1 MLVPNPSSNCESQ
14 PLAALDQ
21 FHFNEITA
29 VPVRAVLLPLH
40 RQMDAVPSFLESL
53 NGRAV
58 RDVDHADVVHVGDDV
73 VHLQPAVD
81 GSGAA
86 VDDLGDVDGGV
97 VGDMRVVSSTGD

>member
-1 MLVPNPSSNCESQ
+1 MLVPNPSGNCESQ
-14 PLAALDQ
+14 PLAPLDQ

-40 RQMDAVPSFLESL
+40 RQMDAVPGFLQSL
-53 NGRAV
+53 DGRAV

-81 GSGAA
+81 GRGAA

-97 VGDMRVVSSTGD
+97 VGDMRVVGSTSD

>member
-1 MLVPNPSSNCESQ
+1 MLVPNPSSNCEAQ
-14 PLAALDQ
+14 PLAPLDQ
-21 FHFNEITA
+21 LHLNEITA
-29 VPVRAVLLPLH
+29 VPVGAVLLPLH

-58 RDVDHADVVHVGDDV
+58 WDVDHADVVHVGDDV

-86 VDDLGDVDGGV
+86 INDLGDVYRGI
-97 VGDMRVVSSTGD
+97 VGDVRVVSSAGD